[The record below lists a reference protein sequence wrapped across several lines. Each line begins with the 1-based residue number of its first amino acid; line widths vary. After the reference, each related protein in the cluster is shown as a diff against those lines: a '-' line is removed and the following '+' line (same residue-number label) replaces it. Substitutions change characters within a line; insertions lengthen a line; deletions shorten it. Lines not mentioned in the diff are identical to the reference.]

1 MRDELFMVLSP
12 SVVMDT
18 IEEIAASA
26 KIEAEVDVFDS
37 LTAGEWFSI
46 IARIS
51 RKHQEYLE
59 VIV

>member
-1 MRDELFMVLSP
+1 MVLSP